1 MYTNPDYIKNSFYGH
16 SRPVHED
23 GIQPKFIDLLSKQCC
38 NDNQVLNILF
48 KLAQRD
54 THFCQ
59 SLGDIVENSDKYP
72 VEVQSVLAQLSRQ
85 FPTVPAFSENDA
97 DAAFDL
103 IRSRYAQYGADVEA
117 WAQHL
122 ASIVEDGTKP
132 TDVPPSLE
140 PSEPT
145 EPNISQQ

>member
-1 MYTNPDYIKNSFYGH
+1 MYTNSDYIKNSFYGH
-16 SRPVHED
+16 SRPIHED

-48 KLAQRD
+48 KIAQRD

-59 SLGDIVENSDKYP
+59 SLSDIVENSDKYP

-85 FPTVPAFSENDA
+85 FPTVPAFSEKDA
-97 DAAFDL
+97 NAAFDL
-103 IRSRYAQYGADVEA
+103 IRSRYAQFGADVDA

-122 ASIVEDGTKP
+122 ASIVEEDIKTV
-132 TDVPPSLE
+132 DVPPS
-140 PSEPT
+140 SKST
-145 EPNISQQ
+145 ESTESNTSQQ